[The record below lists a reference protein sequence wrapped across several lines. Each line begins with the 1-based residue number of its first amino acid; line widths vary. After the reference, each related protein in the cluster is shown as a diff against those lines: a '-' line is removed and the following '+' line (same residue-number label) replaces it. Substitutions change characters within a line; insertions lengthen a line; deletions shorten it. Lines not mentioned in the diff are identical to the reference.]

1 MTDRVAVRRALI
13 SLSNKTGLDSLAAG
27 LARHGVEL
35 ISTGGTAAKLRE
47 LGHAVRDIADV
58 TGFPEIMDG
67 RVKTLHPKVHGAL
80 LGVRDNAEHRA
91 RMEEHGIA
99 PIDLVVVNLYPF
111 EATVAAGT
119 DRDSIIENIDIGG
132 PSMVRSAAKNHAFVT
147 VVTDPQDYDALL
159 ADLDAND
166 GATSLELRRRVAAK
180 AFALTAAYDSVISQW
195 FAFADQKER
204 FPATWTLSAKLQ
216 MPLRYGENPHQ
227 KAALYLPLG
236 PRARGIAEAE
246 QVQGKELS
254 YNNLNDASAALDL
267 VAEFRNGPP
276 AIVIVKHANPCGVA
290 RADSLVDAWRAAL
303 ACDGV
308 SAFGGI
314 VAANR
319 PLDGPTAEAIAAIF
333 TEVVVAPDADADARA
348 IFAKKKNLR
357 LLLTG
362 ELPDPA
368 RGGQSLAVIAGG
380 LLVQDRDNGRITADD
395 LKCVTKRQPTER
407 ELADCLF
414 AWTVAK
420 HVKSNAIVYA
430 KDGATAGIG
439 AGQMNRRDSARI
451 AAAKAIEAAQT
462 HGWPEPRTIGSSVA
476 SDAFFPFADGLLAAV
491 EAGATAVIQP
501 GGSIR
506 DDEVIAAADEAGL
519 AMLFTGMRHFRH

>member
-1 MTDRVAVRRALI
+1 VTDFVPVRRALI
-13 SLSNKTGLDSLAAG
+13 SLSDKAKLDELAKA
-27 LARHGVEL
+27 LAKHGVEL
-35 ISTGGTAAKLRE
+35 VSTGGTAAKLRE
-47 LGHAVRDIADV
+47 TGADVRDVSDL
-58 TGFPEIMDG
+58 TGFPEMMDG
-67 RVKTLHPKVHGAL
+67 RVKTLHPKVHGGL
-80 LGVRDNAEHRA
+80 LGVRDNAEHTA
-91 RMEEHGIA
+91 AMKEHDIA

-111 EATVAAGT
+111 EATVMRGAS
-119 DRDSIIENIDIGG
+119 RDEIIENIDIGG

-147 VVTDPQDYDALL
+147 IITDPADYDELIAE
-159 ADLDAND
+159 LDSNG
-166 GATSLELRRRVAAK
+166 GATSLDFRKRMAAK
-180 AFALTAAYDSVISQW
+180 AFALTAAYDSMISQW
-195 FAFADQKER
+195 FAYADQGLR
-204 FPATWTLSAKLQ
+204 WPPSWTMSANLK

-227 KAALYLPLG
+227 QAALYIPAG
-236 PRARGIAEAE
+236 PHTRGIAQAE

-254 YNNLNDASAALDL
+254 YNNLNDANAALEL
-267 VAEFRNGPP
+267 VSEFRDSEPT
-276 AIVIVKHANPCGVA
+276 IVIVKHANPCGVA
-290 RADSLVDAWRAAL
+290 TRGSLLEAWTEAL
-303 ACDGV
+303 ACDSV

-319 PLDGPTAEAIAAIF
+319 PLDGATAEAIAHIF
-333 TEVVVAPDADADARA
+333 TEVVVAPDADEDARA

-368 RGGQSLAVIAGG
+368 RPGQTLAVITGG
-380 LLVQDRDNGRITADD
+380 LLVQDRDNGRITRDQ
-395 LKCVTKRQPTER
+395 LKCVTKRQPSEQ
-407 ELADCLF
+407 ELKDCMF

-430 KDGATAGIG
+430 KDGVTAGVG

-451 AAAKAIEAAQT
+451 AALRAREAAEAA
-462 HGWPEPRTIGSSVA
+462 GWSEPRTVGSAVA
-476 SDAFFPFADGLLAAV
+476 SDAFFPFADGLLSAA

-506 DDEVIAAADEAGL
+506 DEEVIAATDEAGL

>member
-1 MTDRVAVRRALI
+1 MTDMVPIKRALI
-13 SLSNKTGLDSLAAG
+13 SLSDKSGLDQLAAG
-27 LARHGVEL
+27 LARHKVEL
-35 ISTGGTAAKLRE
+35 VSTGGTAARLRE
-47 LGHAVRDIADV
+47 LGHEVRDISDV

-67 RVKTLHPKVHGAL
+67 RVKTLHPKVHGGL
-80 LGVRDNAEHRA
+80 LGVRDNPQHRA
-91 RMEEHGIA
+91 VMDQHGIED
-99 PIDLVVVNLYPF
+99 IDLVVVNLYPF
-111 EATVAAGT
+111 EQTVASGA
-119 DRDSIIENIDIGG
+119 DRATIIENIDIGG
-132 PSMVRSAAKNHAFVT
+132 PSMVRSAAKNHAFVA
-147 VVTDPQDYDALL
+147 VLTDPADYSELL
-159 ADLDAND
+159 AELDANN
-166 GATSLELRRRVAAK
+166 GAASLALRSRLAAK
-180 AFALTAAYDSVISQW
+180 AYALTAAYDSTISQW
-195 FAFADQKER
+195 FAFADQGER
-204 FPATWTLSAKLQ
+204 WPATWTLSARLK

-227 KAALYLPLG
+227 QAALYVPVG
-236 PRARGIAEAE
+236 ARSRGIAQAE

-267 VAEFRNGPP
+267 AAEFRDGPP

-290 RADSLVDAWRAAL
+290 RADTLVGAWAAAL
-303 ACDGV
+303 ACDSV

-319 PLDGPTAEAIAAIF
+319 TLDGETAEAIAQIF

-348 IFAKKKNLR
+348 VFARKKNLR

-368 RGGQSLAVIAGG
+368 RAGQTLAVIAGG
-380 LLVQDRDNGRITADD
+380 LLVQDRDNGQLDRDQ
-395 LKCVTKRQPTER
+395 LKCVTRRQPTAR
-407 ELADCLF
+407 EMADCLF

-430 KDGATAGIG
+430 KGDSTAGIG

-451 AAAKAIEAAQT
+451 AAAKALEAAQT
-462 HGWPEPRTIGSSVA
+462 NQWPEPRTFGSAVA
-476 SDAFFPFADGLLAAV
+476 SDAFFPFADGLMAAV

-506 DDEVIAAADEAGL
+506 DDEVIAAADAAGV